1 MNVAPQSIIE
11 GEESNLD
18 LMMTLGKM
26 RMEIKSL
33 ESELDE
39 VKKSYESKTKE
50 NSELNELLKEKLDE
64 MNMLELR
71 KKQLEKSVKENEMQI
86 KLLNELREKDT
97 KQHLKAL
104 SEIDTQLKKKSTDAD
119 KVRHL
124 KFNKEVTRKNL
135 KFRYIVC

>member
-1 MNVAPQSIIE
+1 VNVAPQSIIE

-26 RMEIKSL
+26 RMDIKSL

-119 KVRHL
+119 KVL
-124 KFNKEVTRKNL
+124 N
-135 KFRYIVC
+135 